1 MSLNDGF
8 FDGGSGPRGSANMG
22 SATWRKRASN
32 PIYTGRTSAYDFD
45 EHFRSHYSR
54 PRTAASASSYNSSKY
69 SSYSGPMTG
78 RDYKED
84 LNKYWNKRER
94 EFEAQDGISEIRN
107 RIFVRALIL
116 ITVLYACVS
125 LLNIKV
131 DEENKKGMLLMPNR
145 KTENENQTKKT

>member
-1 MSLNDGF
+1 
-8 FDGGSGPRGSANMG
+8 
-22 SATWRKRASN
+22 
-32 PIYTGRTSAYDFD
+32 
-45 EHFRSHYSR
+45 
-54 PRTAASASSYNSSKY
+54 
-69 SSYSGPMTG
+69 MTG